1 MKKINNIIIILS
13 LVIELIYF
21 IMNPI
26 ITVDNILLLLSFIPV
41 ILIPRIFNYIF
52 KNSKIKIEDDVEFVY
67 LIFLILAF
75 LFGSIMG
82 GYSKIYWYDSFTH
95 LLSGIFTAFMA
106 PIVLK
111 WLNRYD
117 KKDIVFNII
126 YIIIVTLS
134 VAVLWECVEFT
145 IDKVLGE
152 CVEFTIDKVLGMDTQ
167 KVLTTGV
174 NDTMKDMICALVGS
188 ILYSIYY
195 LYNLQ
200 DKCQNLWCH

>member
-13 LVIELIYF
+13 LIVELIYF

-26 ITVDNILLLLSFIPV
+26 ITVDNILLLLSYIPV
-41 ILIPRIFNYIF
+41 IFIPRIFNFIF
-52 KNSKIKIEDDVEFVY
+52 KKSKIKITDDIEFVY

-95 LLSGIFTAFMA
+95 LLSGVFTAFMA
-106 PIVLK
+106 PILLK

-126 YIIIVTLS
+126 YIILITLS
-134 VAVLWECVEFT
+134 VAVLWECTEFT
-145 IDKVLGE
+145 IDKTLG
-152 CVEFTIDKVLGMDTQ
+152 TDTQ

-174 NDTMKDMICALVGS
+174 NDTMKDMICALAGS

-195 LYNLQ
+195 LYSLSKKSNI
-200 DKCQNLWCH
+200 

>member
-1 MKKINNIIIILS
+1 MKKINNLIIILS

-21 IMNPI
+21 IINPI
-26 ITVDNILLLLSFIPV
+26 ITVDNILLLLSYIPV
-41 ILIPRIFNYIF
+41 IFIPRIFNYIF
-52 KNSKIKIEDDVEFVY
+52 KKSKIKITDDIEFAY

-95 LLSGIFTAFMA
+95 LLSGVFTAFMA

-117 KKDIVFNII
+117 KKDIIFNVI
-126 YIIIVTLS
+126 YILLVTLS
-134 VAVLWECVEFT
+134 VAVLWECTEFT
-145 IDKVLGE
+145 IDKTLG
-152 CVEFTIDKVLGMDTQ
+152 TDTQ

-174 NDTMKDMICALVGS
+174 NDTMKDMICALAGS

-195 LYNLQ
+195 LYSLSKKSNI
-200 DKCQNLWCH
+200 

>member
-13 LVIELIYF
+13 LIVELIYF

-26 ITVDNILLLLSFIPV
+26 ITVDNILLLLSYIPV
-41 ILIPRIFNYIF
+41 IFIPRIFNFIF
-52 KNSKIKIEDDVEFVY
+52 KKSKIKITDDIEFVY

-95 LLSGIFTAFMA
+95 LLSGVFTAFMA

-117 KKDIVFNII
+117 KKDIIFNVI
-126 YIIIVTLS
+126 YIILVTLS
-134 VAVLWECVEFT
+134 VAVLWECTEFT
-145 IDKVLGE
+145 IDKTLG
-152 CVEFTIDKVLGMDTQ
+152 TDTQ

-174 NDTMKDMICALVGS
+174 NDTMKDMICALAGS

-195 LYNLQ
+195 LYSLSKKSNI
-200 DKCQNLWCH
+200 

>member
-1 MKKINNIIIILS
+1 MKKINNLIIILS

-26 ITVDNILLLLSFIPV
+26 ITVDNILLLLSYIPV
-41 ILIPRIFNYIF
+41 IFIPRIFNFIF
-52 KNSKIKIEDDVEFVY
+52 KKSKIKITDDIEFAY

-95 LLSGIFTAFMA
+95 LLSGVFTAFMA
-106 PIVLK
+106 PILLK

-117 KKDIVFNII
+117 KKDIIFNII
-126 YIIIVTLS
+126 YIILITLS
-134 VAVLWECVEFT
+134 VAVLW
-145 IDKVLGE
+145 E

-174 NDTMKDMICALVGS
+174 DDTMKDMICALIGS

-195 LYNLQ
+195 LYNLN
-200 DKCQNLWCH
+200 KKSN

>member
-13 LVIELIYF
+13 LIVELIYF

-26 ITVDNILLLLSFIPV
+26 ITVDNILLLLSYIPV
-41 ILIPRIFNYIF
+41 IFIPRIFNFIF
-52 KNSKIKIEDDVEFVY
+52 KKSKIKITDDIEFVY

-95 LLSGIFTAFMA
+95 LLSGVFTAFMA
-106 PIVLK
+106 PILLK

-126 YIIIVTLS
+126 YIILVTLS
-134 VAVLWECVEFT
+134 IAVLWECTEFT
-145 IDKVLGE
+145 IDKILG
-152 CVEFTIDKVLGMDTQ
+152 TDTQ

-195 LYNLQ
+195 LYSLSKKSNI
-200 DKCQNLWCH
+200 

>member
-13 LVIELIYF
+13 LIVELIYF
-21 IMNPI
+21 IINPI
-26 ITVDNILLLLSFIPV
+26 ITVDNILLLLSYIPV
-41 ILIPRIFNYIF
+41 IFIPRIFNFIF
-52 KNSKIKIEDDVEFVY
+52 KKSKIQITDDIEFVY

-95 LLSGIFTAFMA
+95 LLSGVFTAFMA
-106 PIVLK
+106 PILLK

-126 YIIIVTLS
+126 YIILITLS
-134 VAVLWECVEFT
+134 VAVLWECTEFT
-145 IDKVLGE
+145 IDKILG
-152 CVEFTIDKVLGMDTQ
+152 TDTQ

-174 NDTMKDMICALVGS
+174 NDTMKDMICALIGS

-195 LYNLQ
+195 LYSLSKKSNI
-200 DKCQNLWCH
+200 

>member
-13 LVIELIYF
+13 LVIEFIYF

-26 ITVDNILLLLSFIPV
+26 ITVDNILLLLSYIPV
-41 ILIPRIFNYIF
+41 IFIPRIFNLIF
-52 KNSKIKIEDDVEFVY
+52 KKSKIKITDDIEFAY

-95 LLSGIFTAFMA
+95 LLSGVFTAFMA
-106 PIVLK
+106 PILLK

-126 YIIIVTLS
+126 YIILITLS

-145 IDKVLGE
+145 IDKILG
-152 CVEFTIDKVLGMDTQ
+152 TDTQ

-174 NDTMKDMICALVGS
+174 NDTMKDMICALIGS

-195 LYNLQ
+195 LYNLN
-200 DKCQNLWCH
+200 KKSN

>member
-13 LVIELIYF
+13 LVIEFIYF

-41 ILIPRIFNYIF
+41 ILIPRIFNFIF
-52 KNSKIKIEDDVEFVY
+52 KKSKIKIEDDVEFVY
-67 LIFLILAF
+67 LIFLVLAF

-106 PIVLK
+106 PIILK

-117 KKDIVFNII
+117 KKDIVFNVI
-126 YIIIVTLS
+126 YIILVTLS
-134 VAVLWECVEFT
+134 VAVLWECTEFT
-145 IDKVLGE
+145 IDKILG
-152 CVEFTIDKVLGMDTQ
+152 TDTQ

-174 NDTMKDMICALVGS
+174 NDTMKDMICALIGS

-195 LYNLQ
+195 LYSLN
-200 DKCQNLWCH
+200 KKSNI

>member
-1 MKKINNIIIILS
+1 MKKINNLIIILS

-26 ITVDNILLLLSFIPV
+26 ITVDNILLLLSYIPV
-41 ILIPRIFNYIF
+41 IFIPRIFNYIF
-52 KNSKIKIEDDVEFVY
+52 KKSKIKITDDIEFAY

-95 LLSGIFTAFMA
+95 LLSGVFTAFMA
-106 PIVLK
+106 PILLK
-111 WLNRYD
+111 WLNRYN

-126 YIIIVTLS
+126 YIILVTLS
-134 VAVLWECVEFT
+134 VAVLWECTEFT
-145 IDKVLGE
+145 IDKILG
-152 CVEFTIDKVLGMDTQ
+152 TDTQ

-174 NDTMKDMICALVGS
+174 NDTMKDMICALIGS

-195 LYNLQ
+195 LYSLSKKSNI
-200 DKCQNLWCH
+200 

>member
-13 LVIELIYF
+13 LIAELIYF

-41 ILIPRIFNYIF
+41 ILIPRIFNFIF
-52 KNSKIKIEDDVEFVY
+52 KKSKIKIEDDVEFVY
-67 LIFLILAF
+67 LIFLVLAF

-95 LLSGIFTAFMA
+95 LLSGVFTAFMA
-106 PIVLK
+106 PILLK

-126 YIIIVTLS
+126 YIILITLS
-134 VAVLWECVEFT
+134 VAVLWECTEFT
-145 IDKVLGE
+145 IDKILG
-152 CVEFTIDKVLGMDTQ
+152 TDTQ

-174 NDTMKDMICALVGS
+174 NDTMKDMICALAGS

-195 LYNLQ
+195 LYSLSKKSNI
-200 DKCQNLWCH
+200 

>member
-21 IMNPI
+21 IINPI
-26 ITVDNILLLLSFIPV
+26 ITVDNILLLLSYIPV
-41 ILIPRIFNYIF
+41 IFIPRIFNYIF
-52 KNSKIKIEDDVEFVY
+52 KKSKIKITDDIEFAY

-95 LLSGIFTAFMA
+95 LLSGVFTAFMA
-106 PIVLK
+106 IVLLK
-111 WLNRYD
+111 WLNRYN

-126 YIIIVTLS
+126 YIILVTLS
-134 VAVLWECVEFT
+134 VAVLWECTEFT
-145 IDKVLGE
+145 IDKILG
-152 CVEFTIDKVLGMDTQ
+152 TDTQ

-195 LYNLQ
+195 LYSLSKKSNI
-200 DKCQNLWCH
+200 

>member
-26 ITVDNILLLLSFIPV
+26 ITVDNILLLLSYIPV
-41 ILIPRIFNYIF
+41 IFIPKIFNYIF
-52 KNSKIKIEDDVEFVY
+52 KKSKIKITDDIEFAY

-95 LLSGIFTAFMA
+95 LLSGVFTAFMA
-106 PIVLK
+106 PILLK
-111 WLNRYD
+111 WLNRYN

-126 YIIIVTLS
+126 YIILVTLS
-134 VAVLWECVEFT
+134 VAVLWECTEFT
-145 IDKVLGE
+145 IDKILG
-152 CVEFTIDKVLGMDTQ
+152 TDTQ

-195 LYNLQ
+195 LYSLSKKSNI
-200 DKCQNLWCH
+200 

>member
-13 LVIELIYF
+13 LVMELIYF

-26 ITVDNILLLLSFIPV
+26 ITVDNILLLLSYIPV
-41 ILIPRIFNYIF
+41 IFIPRIFNYIF
-52 KNSKIKIEDDVEFVY
+52 KKSKIKITDDIEFAY

-106 PIVLK
+106 PIILK

-117 KKDIVFNII
+117 KKDIVFNVI
-126 YIIIVTLS
+126 YIILVTLS
-134 VAVLWECVEFT
+134 VAVLWECTEFT
-145 IDKVLGE
+145 IDKILG
-152 CVEFTIDKVLGMDTQ
+152 TDTQ

-174 NDTMKDMICALVGS
+174 NDTMKDMICALIGS

-195 LYNLQ
+195 LYSLSKKSNI
-200 DKCQNLWCH
+200 

>member
-26 ITVDNILLLLSFIPV
+26 ITVDNILLLLSYIPV
-41 ILIPRIFNYIF
+41 IFIPRIFNYIF
-52 KNSKIKIEDDVEFVY
+52 KKSKIKITDDIEFAY

-95 LLSGIFTAFMA
+95 LLSGVFTAFMA
-106 PIVLK
+106 PILLK
-111 WLNRYD
+111 WLNRYN

-126 YIIIVTLS
+126 YIILVTLS
-134 VAVLWECVEFT
+134 IAVLWECTEFT
-145 IDKVLGE
+145 IDKILG
-152 CVEFTIDKVLGMDTQ
+152 TDTQ

-195 LYNLQ
+195 LYSLSKKSNI
-200 DKCQNLWCH
+200 

>member
-1 MKKINNIIIILS
+1 MKKINNLIIILS

-26 ITVDNILLLLSFIPV
+26 ITVDNILLLLSYIPV
-41 ILIPRIFNYIF
+41 IFIPKIFNYIF
-52 KNSKIKIEDDVEFVY
+52 KKSKIKITDDIEFAY

-95 LLSGIFTAFMA
+95 LLSGVFTAFMA
-106 PIVLK
+106 IVLLK
-111 WLNRYD
+111 WLNRYN

-126 YIIIVTLS
+126 YIILVTLS
-134 VAVLWECVEFT
+134 VAVLWECTEFT
-145 IDKVLGE
+145 IDKILG
-152 CVEFTIDKVLGMDTQ
+152 TDTQ

-195 LYNLQ
+195 LYSLSKKSNI
-200 DKCQNLWCH
+200 

>member
-26 ITVDNILLLLSFIPV
+26 ITVDNILLLLSYIPV
-41 ILIPRIFNYIF
+41 IFIPRIFNYIF
-52 KNSKIKIEDDVEFVY
+52 KKSKIKITDDIEFVY

-95 LLSGIFTAFMA
+95 LLSGVFTAFMA

-126 YIIIVTLS
+126 YIILVTLS
-134 VAVLWECVEFT
+134 VAVLWECTEFT
-145 IDKVLGE
+145 IDKILG
-152 CVEFTIDKVLGMDTQ
+152 TDTQ

-174 NDTMKDMICALVGS
+174 NDTMKDMICALIGS

-195 LYNLQ
+195 LYSLSKKSNI
-200 DKCQNLWCH
+200 

>member
-13 LVIELIYF
+13 LIVELIYF

-26 ITVDNILLLLSFIPV
+26 ITVDNILLLLSYIPV
-41 ILIPRIFNYIF
+41 IFIPRIFNYIF
-52 KNSKIKIEDDVEFVY
+52 KKSKIKITDDIEFIY

-82 GYSKIYWYDSFTH
+82 GYSKVYWYDSFTH
-95 LLSGIFTAFMA
+95 LLSGVFTAFMA
-106 PIVLK
+106 IVILK

-126 YIIIVTLS
+126 YMILVTLS
-134 VAVLWECVEFT
+134 VAVLWECTEFT
-145 IDKVLGE
+145 IDKILG
-152 CVEFTIDKVLGMDTQ
+152 TDTQ

-174 NDTMKDMICALVGS
+174 NDTMKDMICALIGS

-195 LYNLQ
+195 LYNLN
-200 DKCQNLWCH
+200 KKSN

>member
-26 ITVDNILLLLSFIPV
+26 ITVDNILLLLSYIPV
-41 ILIPRIFNYIF
+41 IFIPKIFNYIF
-52 KNSKIKIEDDVEFVY
+52 KKSKIKITDDIEFAY

-95 LLSGIFTAFMA
+95 LLSGVFTAFMA
-106 PIVLK
+106 PILLK

-126 YIIIVTLS
+126 YIILITLS
-134 VAVLWECVEFT
+134 VAVLWECTEFT
-145 IDKVLGE
+145 IDKILG
-152 CVEFTIDKVLGMDTQ
+152 TDTQ

-174 NDTMKDMICALVGS
+174 NDTMKDMICALIGS

-195 LYNLQ
+195 LYSLSKKSNI
-200 DKCQNLWCH
+200 

>member
-1 MKKINNIIIILS
+1 MKKINNIIIIVS
-13 LVIELIYF
+13 LIVELIYF

-26 ITVDNILLLLSFIPV
+26 ITVDNILLLLSYIPV
-41 ILIPRIFNYIF
+41 IFIPRIFNFIF
-52 KNSKIKIEDDVEFVY
+52 KKSKIKITDDIEFVY

-95 LLSGIFTAFMA
+95 LLSGVFTAFMA
-106 PIVLK
+106 PIILK

-126 YIIIVTLS
+126 YIILITLS
-134 VAVLWECVEFT
+134 VAVLWECTEFT
-145 IDKVLGE
+145 IDKILG
-152 CVEFTIDKVLGMDTQ
+152 TDTQ

-174 NDTMKDMICALVGS
+174 NDTMKDMICALIGS
-188 ILYSIYY
+188 TLYIIYY
-195 LYNLQ
+195 IFDIRKKN
-200 DKCQNLWCH
+200 N

>member
-13 LVIELIYF
+13 LIVELIYF

-26 ITVDNILLLLSFIPV
+26 ITVDNILLLLSYIPV
-41 ILIPRIFNYIF
+41 IFIPRIFNLIF
-52 KNSKIKIEDDVEFVY
+52 KKSKIKITDDIEFAY
-67 LIFLILAF
+67 LIFLVLAF
-75 LFGSIMG
+75 LLGSIMG

-95 LLSGIFTAFMA
+95 LLSGVFTAFMA

-126 YIIIVTLS
+126 YIILVTLS
-134 VAVLWECVEFT
+134 VAVLWECTEFT
-145 IDKVLGE
+145 IDKTLG
-152 CVEFTIDKVLGMDTQ
+152 TDTQ

-174 NDTMKDMICALVGS
+174 NDTMKDMICALIGS
-188 ILYSIYY
+188 TLYIIYY
-195 LYNLQ
+195 IFDIKKKN
-200 DKCQNLWCH
+200 N

>member
-26 ITVDNILLLLSFIPV
+26 ITVDNILLLLSYIPV
-41 ILIPRIFNYIF
+41 IFIPKIFNYIF
-52 KNSKIKIEDDVEFVY
+52 KKSKIKITDDIEFAY

-82 GYSKIYWYDSFTH
+82 GYYKIYWYDSFTH
-95 LLSGIFTAFMA
+95 LLSGVFTAFMA
-106 PIVLK
+106 IVLLK
-111 WLNRYD
+111 WLNRYN

-126 YIIIVTLS
+126 YIILVTLS
-134 VAVLWECVEFT
+134 VAVLWECTEFT
-145 IDKVLGE
+145 IDKILG
-152 CVEFTIDKVLGMDTQ
+152 TDTQ

-195 LYNLQ
+195 LYSLSKKSNI
-200 DKCQNLWCH
+200 

>member
-13 LVIELIYF
+13 LIVELIYF
-21 IMNPI
+21 IINPI
-26 ITVDNILLLLSFIPV
+26 ITVDNILLLLSYIPV
-41 ILIPRIFNYIF
+41 IFIPRIFNFIF
-52 KNSKIKIEDDVEFVY
+52 KKSKIKITDDIEFVY

-95 LLSGIFTAFMA
+95 LLSGVFTAFMA
-106 PIVLK
+106 PILLK

-126 YIIIVTLS
+126 YIILITLS
-134 VAVLWECVEFT
+134 VAVLWECTEFT
-145 IDKVLGE
+145 IDKILG
-152 CVEFTIDKVLGMDTQ
+152 TDTQ

-174 NDTMKDMICALVGS
+174 NDTMKDMICALIGS

-195 LYNLQ
+195 LYSLSKKSNI
-200 DKCQNLWCH
+200 

>member
-26 ITVDNILLLLSFIPV
+26 ITVDNILLLLSYIPV
-41 ILIPRIFNYIF
+41 IFIPRIFNYIF
-52 KNSKIKIEDDVEFVY
+52 KKSKIKITDDIEFAY

-95 LLSGIFTAFMA
+95 LLSGVFTAFMA
-106 PIVLK
+106 IVLLK

-126 YIIIVTLS
+126 YIILVTLS
-134 VAVLWECVEFT
+134 VAVLWECTEFT
-145 IDKVLGE
+145 IDKILG
-152 CVEFTIDKVLGMDTQ
+152 TDTQ

-195 LYNLQ
+195 LYSLSKKSNI
-200 DKCQNLWCH
+200 

>member
-13 LVIELIYF
+13 LIVELIYF

-26 ITVDNILLLLSFIPV
+26 ITVDNILLLLSFVPV

-126 YIIIVTLS
+126 YIILVTLS

-145 IDKVLGE
+145 IDKILG
-152 CVEFTIDKVLGMDTQ
+152 TDTQ

-174 NDTMKDMICALVGS
+174 NDTMKDMICALFGS
-188 ILYSIYY
+188 ILYTIYY
-195 LYNLQ
+195 VYSLRKKN
-200 DKCQNLWCH
+200 NI

>member
-26 ITVDNILLLLSFIPV
+26 ITIDNILLLLSYIPV
-41 ILIPRIFNYIF
+41 IFIPRIFNYIF
-52 KNSKIKIEDDVEFVY
+52 KKSKIKITDDIEFAY

-95 LLSGIFTAFMA
+95 LLSGVFTAFMA
-106 PIVLK
+106 IVLLK
-111 WLNRYD
+111 WLNRYN

-126 YIIIVTLS
+126 YIILVTLS
-134 VAVLWECVEFT
+134 VAVLWECTEFT
-145 IDKVLGE
+145 IDKILG
-152 CVEFTIDKVLGMDTQ
+152 TDTQ

-195 LYNLQ
+195 LYSLSKKSNI
-200 DKCQNLWCH
+200 

>member
-1 MKKINNIIIILS
+1 MKKINNLIIILS

-26 ITVDNILLLLSFIPV
+26 ITVDNILLLLSYIPV
-41 ILIPRIFNYIF
+41 IFIPRIFNFIF
-52 KNSKIKIEDDVEFVY
+52 KKSKIKITDDIEFAY

-95 LLSGIFTAFMA
+95 LLSGVFTAFMA
-106 PIVLK
+106 PILLK

-126 YIIIVTLS
+126 YIILITLS
-134 VAVLWECVEFT
+134 VAVLW
-145 IDKVLGE
+145 E

-174 NDTMKDMICALVGS
+174 DDTMKDMICALIGS

-195 LYNLQ
+195 LYNLN
-200 DKCQNLWCH
+200 KKSN

>member
-26 ITVDNILLLLSFIPV
+26 ITVDNILLLLSYIPV
-41 ILIPRIFNYIF
+41 IFIPKIFNYIF
-52 KNSKIKIEDDVEFVY
+52 KKSKIKITDDIEFAY

-95 LLSGIFTAFMA
+95 LLSGVFTAFMA
-106 PIVLK
+106 IVLLK
-111 WLNRYD
+111 WLNRYN

-126 YIIIVTLS
+126 YIILVTLS
-134 VAVLWECVEFT
+134 VAVLWECTEFT
-145 IDKVLGE
+145 IDKILG
-152 CVEFTIDKVLGMDTQ
+152 TDTQ

-195 LYNLQ
+195 LYSLSKKSNI
-200 DKCQNLWCH
+200 

>member
-26 ITVDNILLLLSFIPV
+26 ITVDNILLLLSYIPV
-41 ILIPRIFNYIF
+41 IFIPRIFNYIF
-52 KNSKIKIEDDVEFVY
+52 KKSKIKITDDIEFAY

-82 GYSKIYWYDSFTH
+82 GYSRIYWYDSFTH
-95 LLSGIFTAFMA
+95 LLSGVFTAFMA
-106 PIVLK
+106 IVLLK

-126 YIIIVTLS
+126 YIILVTLS
-134 VAVLWECVEFT
+134 VAVLWECTEFT
-145 IDKVLGE
+145 IDKILG
-152 CVEFTIDKVLGMDTQ
+152 TDTQ

-195 LYNLQ
+195 LYSLSKKSNI
-200 DKCQNLWCH
+200 

>member
-13 LVIELIYF
+13 LIVELIYF
-21 IMNPI
+21 IINPI
-26 ITVDNILLLLSFIPV
+26 ITVDNILLLLSYIPV
-41 ILIPRIFNYIF
+41 IFIPRIFNYIF
-52 KNSKIKIEDDVEFVY
+52 KKSKIKITDDIEFAY

-95 LLSGIFTAFMA
+95 LLSGVFTAFMA
-106 PIVLK
+106 PILLK

-126 YIIIVTLS
+126 YIILITLS
-134 VAVLWECVEFT
+134 VAVLWECTEFT
-145 IDKVLGE
+145 IDKILG
-152 CVEFTIDKVLGMDTQ
+152 TDTQ

-174 NDTMKDMICALVGS
+174 NDTMKDMICALIGS

-195 LYNLQ
+195 LYSLSKKSNI
-200 DKCQNLWCH
+200 

>member
-95 LLSGIFTAFMA
+95 LLFGVFTAFMA

-134 VAVLWECVEFT
+134 VAVLW
-145 IDKVLGE
+145 E

>member
-13 LVIELIYF
+13 LIVELIYF

-26 ITVDNILLLLSFIPV
+26 ITVDNILLLLSYIPV
-41 ILIPRIFNYIF
+41 IFIPRIFNFIF
-52 KNSKIKIEDDVEFVY
+52 KKSKIKITDDIEFVY

-95 LLSGIFTAFMA
+95 LLSGVFTAFMA
-106 PIVLK
+106 PILLK

-126 YIIIVTLS
+126 YIILITLS
-134 VAVLWECVEFT
+134 VAVLWECTEFT
-145 IDKVLGE
+145 IDKILG
-152 CVEFTIDKVLGMDTQ
+152 TDTQ

-188 ILYSIYY
+188 VLYSIYY
-195 LYNLQ
+195 LYSLSKKSNI
-200 DKCQNLWCH
+200 